1 MRYQPGSGIGAERAE
16 MIPKLLPERRDW
28 LERELRKWP
37 QLLDYNKQ
45 LLDALA
51 DPELHGS
58 RWLQPDGTRAWEP
71 YLALAYSVDTASL
84 VSRGRW
90 RWFYMYGVSMWG
102 SGTEAR
108 LQDMSPI
115 EGVTHV

>member
-1 MRYQPGSGIGAERAE
+1 MRYQPGNGIRAERAE

-51 DPELHGS
+51 DPELQGS
-58 RWLQPDGTRAWEP
+58 RWLQPDGSMA
-71 YLALAYSVDTASL
+71 
-84 VSRGRW
+84 RGR
-90 RWFYMYGVSMWG
+90 G
-102 SGTEAR
+102 SLTLPWLTAWTRHR
-108 LQDMSPI
+108 LCQGAGGGGFTCM
-115 EGVTHV
+115 G